1 MEEVV
6 AECAGVR
13 PPGYLPEPPPVELAG
28 EARVLVRA
36 RAAGIGRWRG
46 AGGGLGV
53 VTAGTLG
60 GEVTRQDAVGEDVR
74 PQDDEGAAVGEPRD
88 DVPYGRVGEKRMQAQ
103 GEHLPAGGGGR
114 GGVAALATASRGRN
128 GGGGRRR
135 RLLLLRVGHRGGRDG
150 EGGGS
155 QCHVRSVRDVV
166 LGGRGRRDRGGRPQA
181 GVRGRDAQG
190 HQVILS
196 QAGNLRARRL
206 LVGQRLV
213 VAYERGGGGG
223 GGCWCRRWYR

>member
-1 MEEVV
+1 
-6 AECAGVR
+6 
-13 PPGYLPEPPPVELAG
+13 
-28 EARVLVRA
+28 
-36 RAAGIGRWRG
+36 
-46 AGGGLGV
+46 
-53 VTAGTLG
+53 
-60 GEVTRQDAVGEDVR
+60 
-74 PQDDEGAAVGEPRD
+74 
-88 DVPYGRVGEKRMQAQ
+88 MQAQ

-155 QCHVRSVRDVV
+155 GQCHVRSVRDVV
-166 LGGRGRRDRGGRPQA
+166 LGGRGRRDQSGRPQA

-213 VAYERGGGGG
+213 VVTYERGGGGAGDVGVVVGIDDAYDAARYAVDG
-223 GGCWCRRWYR
+223 GRLDWPS